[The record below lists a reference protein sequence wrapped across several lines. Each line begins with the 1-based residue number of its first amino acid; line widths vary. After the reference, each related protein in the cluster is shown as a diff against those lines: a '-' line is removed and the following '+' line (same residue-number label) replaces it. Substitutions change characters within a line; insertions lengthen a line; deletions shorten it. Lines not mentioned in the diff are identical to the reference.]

1 MARCA
6 ERGGGKY
13 FQKLAPNLFF
23 SFASQNLLRSSSRP
37 KFPFIYF
44 ESFATWLSKEIQKLL
59 ALGTRLTTLIEE
71 DRLAQELNLPPF

>member
-1 MARCA
+1 MAKCA
-6 ERGGGKY
+6 EQRRIESIFKNCP
-13 FQKLAPNLFF
+13 LILF
-23 SFASQNLLRSSSRP
+23 FASQNLFRSSSRP